1 MKWNYIFAV
10 GLKFKYLIKIKNQ
23 KMKSN
28 RIFLLVSAVALLS
41 WSCTSE
47 ISDSSLQ
54 SSLDKSSQ
62 TLSIALQ
69 KITSSDGY
77 QVLATPETTTSSF
90 SKVYS
95 PIIDSTY
102 NSILLADIV
111 GEYEF
116 NKANTYIRWKLPVT
130 NFFSKTA
137 DNASLMIVRLPEEKI
152 KMPNSLFVYNPADTL
167 LTNNYVFSL
176 NKYDYKFN
184 RMLGWT
190 YDMASTVN
198 VKTVDAGALS
208 IQSSNSKEAG
218 YKFASEFAFTNGYTL
233 KSNYTTGDTS
243 VSVYAIYE
251 GAKVIFEESF
261 TAIKT
266 SADNRHRE
274 REYSMTIGDVKIIRQ
289 MGLNSLDSAKVYV
302 AGVLQTTAKVE
313 VVDIA
318 TTDDTDVSVTAHKRE
333 LKITFDDGTSKTISE
348 LLGTS
353 IETIRNLFISLR
365 QSYFAT
371 RIVDRIAW
379 DIYLSK

>member
-1 MKWNYIFAV
+1 
-10 GLKFKYLIKIKNQ
+10 
-23 KMKSN
+23 MKSN
-28 RIFLLVSAVALLS
+28 KMFLLISAVALAS
-41 WSCTSE
+41 WSCTSDV
-47 ISDSSLQ
+47 SDGSLQ
-54 SSLDKSSQ
+54 SSLDNSAQKVSV
-62 TLSIALQ
+62 AVQ
-69 KITSSDGY
+69 KITSSEGY
-77 QVLATPETTTSSF
+77 QVLNSPAYSSSSA
-90 SKVYS
+90 SKVFS
-95 PIIDSTY
+95 PTVDSTF
-102 NSILLADIV
+102 NTILLADIV

-116 NKANTYIRWKLPVT
+116 NKANTYKRWKQPIT

-152 KMPNSLFVYNPADTL
+152 QKPNSLFIYNPADTL

-184 RMLGWT
+184 RVLGWT
-190 YDMASTVN
+190 YDMASTIN

-218 YKFASEFAFTNGYTL
+218 YKFASEFAFTNGYTT
-233 KSNYTTGDTS
+233 KSSFTTGDTA

-251 GAKVIFEESF
+251 GAKVIYEESF
-261 TAIKT
+261 TAVKT
-266 SADNRHRE
+266 AANYRHRE

-289 MGLNSLDSAKVYV
+289 QGPSGLDSAKVYV

-318 TTDDTDVSVTAHKRE
+318 TVDGTDVSVTAHKRE

-353 IETIRNLFISLR
+353 VETIRSLFVSLR

-371 RIVDRIAW
+371 GIVDRIAW
-379 DIYLSK
+379 DIYRQK

>member
-1 MKWNYIFAV
+1 MKTKKIFP
-10 GLKFKYLIKIKNQ
+10 LI
-23 KMKSN
+23 
-28 RIFLLVSAVALLS
+28 SAIALLS

-47 ISDSSLQ
+47 ISDGSLQ

-62 TLSIALQ
+62 TLSTALQ
-69 KITSSDGY
+69 KITSSEGY
-77 QVLATPETTTSSF
+77 QVLATPAVTTTDAA
-90 SKVYS
+90 KVYT
-95 PIIDSTY
+95 PFIDSTY

-111 GEYEF
+111 GEYEY
-116 NKANTYIRWKLPVT
+116 NKANTYKRWKQPIT

-152 KMPNSLFVYNPADTL
+152 KRPNSIFVYNPADTL

-184 RMLGWT
+184 RYLGWT
-190 YDMASTVN
+190 YDMASN
-198 VKTVDAGALS
+198 INIKNVDAGNLN
-208 IQSSNSKEAG
+208 IQSSSSKEAG
-218 YKFASEFAFTNGYTL
+218 YKFVSEFAFTNGYTL
-233 KSNYTTGDTS
+233 KSNYTTGDTA

-251 GAKVIFEESF
+251 GSKVIYEESF
-261 TAIKT
+261 TAVKT
-266 SADNRHRE
+266 EANYRHRE

-289 MGLNSLDSAKVYV
+289 MGPNSLDSAKVYV
-302 AGVLQTTAKVE
+302 GGVLQTTAKVE

-318 TTDDTDVSVTAHKRE
+318 TTDGTDVSVTAHKRE

-353 IETIRNLFISLR
+353 VETIRNLFISLR

-371 RIVDRIAW
+371 GIVDRIAW
-379 DIYLSK
+379 DIYMSK

>member
-1 MKWNYIFAV
+1 MKTN
-10 GLKFKYLIKIKNQ
+10 KFLIL
-23 KMKSN
+23 
-28 RIFLLVSAVALLS
+28 FSAIVVLS

-47 ISDSSLQ
+47 ISDGSLQ
-54 SSLDKSSQ
+54 SSLEKNAQ
-62 TLSIALQ
+62 TLSNTLQ
-69 KITSSDGY
+69 KIAASEGY
-77 QVLATPETTTSSF
+77 QVLATPQYAATSA

-95 PIIDSTY
+95 PVVDSTY
-102 NSILLADIV
+102 NTILLADIV

-116 NKANTYIRWKLPVT
+116 NKANTYKRWKQPIT

-137 DNASLMIVRLPEEKI
+137 DHASLMIVRLPEEKI
-152 KMPNSLFVYNPADTL
+152 KKPNSLFVYNPADTL

-184 RMLGWT
+184 RVLGWT
-190 YDMASTVN
+190 YDMGSTIN

-208 IQSSNSKEAG
+208 IQSSSSKEAG

-233 KSNYTTGDTS
+233 KSNYSTGDTA

-251 GAKVIFEESF
+251 GAKVIYEESF

-266 SADNRHRE
+266 VADKRHRE
-274 REYSMTIGDVKIIRQ
+274 REYSMTIGDVKIVRQ
-289 MGLNSLDSAKVYV
+289 MGPNSLDSAKVYV
-302 AGVLQTTAKVE
+302 GGVLQTSAKVE

-318 TTDDTDVSVTAHKRE
+318 TVDGTDVSVTAKKRE
-333 LKITFDDGTSKTISE
+333 LKITFDDGSSKTITE

-353 IETIRNLFISLR
+353 VETIRNLFISLR

-371 RIVDRIAW
+371 AIVDRIAW
-379 DIYLSK
+379 DIYMKK